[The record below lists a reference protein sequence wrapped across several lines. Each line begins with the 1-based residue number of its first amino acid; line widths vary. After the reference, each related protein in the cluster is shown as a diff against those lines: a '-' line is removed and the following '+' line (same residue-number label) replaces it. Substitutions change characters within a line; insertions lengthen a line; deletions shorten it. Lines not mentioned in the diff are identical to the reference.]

1 MLCNNNDIGGKMLK
15 IRRTYYFDKSMLAE
29 IHETAISK
37 GVSDSDIVRMSIK
50 EFVKREKKKV

>member
-1 MLCNNNDIGGKMLK
+1 MLK

-50 EFVKREKKKV
+50 EFVKREKKFDEIKKGKK

>member
-1 MLCNNNDIGGKMLK
+1 MTKV
-15 IRRTYYFDKSMLAE
+15 RRTYYFDKSMLAE

-50 EFVKREKKKV
+50 EFVKKEKRKV